1 MWEGTVNECGCV
13 CGKCVGFHHS
23 FLSEWQKLDKALEA
37 GLRVKKKKKKQTT
50 NSFFPDGH
58 CKIEQNIL
66 SKFVEAEPAWS
77 MTSHFEQNYCCLME
91 NGFIYIEKQ
100 NS

>member
-1 MWEGTVNECGCV
+1 MNVDV
-13 CGKCVGFHHS
+13 YVGNVWVSTTASLWVTEARQGFGGW
-23 FLSEWQKLDKALEA
+23 LKSE
-37 GLRVKKKKKKQTT
+37 KKKQTT

-66 SKFVEAEPAWS
+66 SKFVEAESAWS
-77 MTSHFEQNYCCLME
+77 MTSHFEQNHCCLME